1 MQPTRTIGLPDLQ
14 SANRR
19 TGAAAPVDM
28 SGSSIAASTAITSHV
43 CPSCVRVASRDFKRS
58 LHTTPLD
65 PSHHTHLCDTSV
77 FSFAGAMLAALLLA
91 LGAHGR
97 RCNPACGKATADE
110 RYRTWT
116 EACTHP
122 IMCGAW

>member
-1 MQPTRTIGLPDLQ
+1 MRHRLL
-14 SANRR
+14 
-19 TGAAAPVDM
+19 
-28 SGSSIAASTAITSHV
+28 
-43 CPSCVRVASRDFKRS
+43 
-58 LHTTPLD
+58 
-65 PSHHTHLCDTSV
+65 
-77 FSFAGAMLAALLLA
+77 LAALLLA

>member
-1 MQPTRTIGLPDLQ
+1 M
-14 SANRR
+14 
-19 TGAAAPVDM
+19 
-28 SGSSIAASTAITSHV
+28 
-43 CPSCVRVASRDFKRS
+43 
-58 LHTTPLD
+58 
-65 PSHHTHLCDTSV
+65 
-77 FSFAGAMLAALLLA
+77 AALLLA

-122 IMCGAW
+122 IMCGDDGGGGGCCGSPNGAFGGNDGGGGVGGGGLGGIEGGVGTSCKGSRAGAGDKEDWGGDPIAAR